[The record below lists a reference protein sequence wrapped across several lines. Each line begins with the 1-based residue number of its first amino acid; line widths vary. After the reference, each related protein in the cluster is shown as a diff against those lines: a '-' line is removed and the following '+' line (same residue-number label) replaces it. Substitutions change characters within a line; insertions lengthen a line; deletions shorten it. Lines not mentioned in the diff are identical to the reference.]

1 MSASTEARRAT
12 SPLPRQGRR
21 PDAAAAATTALP
33 ARSATRGLVLALVSA
48 SAFGLSGIFANSLL
62 HAGWSPGAAV
72 LARML
77 GASLVLAPFAVVA
90 LRGRWASLWRARW
103 TCLAFGVFAM
113 AGCQLGFFAAVQT
126 VPVSLALLVE
136 YAGVLLVVAWSWT
149 VGGQRPRLRTAL
161 GGAAALGGL
170 ALVLGVGGTGSGAS
184 GAGLVWAGVAGVC
197 LAVYFLLAARPDA
210 GVPALAL
217 AWVGMLV
224 GAAVLGLAGATGLL
238 PMRVSGGDVDL
249 LGGRVPWWVSLVGLV
264 LIATALAYGS
274 GIAAARHLSAAP
286 ASFVALTEV
295 LFAAAW
301 AWVAL
306 GQQLSALQLVGG
318 AVVLAGIVVVRSDG
332 RGAAQQA
339 GVVAEAADAELEA
352 ELEDELEAASTS
364 RSTETGTA

>member
-1 MSASTEARRAT
+1 MSASTGEHMATASVRLQDRRRERG
-12 SPLPRQGRR
+12 PGP
-21 PDAAAAATTALP
+21 ATTGADP
-33 ARSATRGLVLALVSA
+33 SAASASRGLVLALVSA
-48 SAFGLSGIFANSLL
+48 GAFGLSGIFANSLL

-72 LARML
+72 LLRML

-90 LRGRWASLWRARW
+90 LRGRWAALWRARW
-103 TCLAFGVFAM
+103 ICLAFGIFAM

-149 VGGQRPRLRTAL
+149 VGGQRPRVRTAL

-170 ALVLGVGGTGSGAS
+170 ALVLGVGGTAS
-184 GAGLVWAGVAGVC
+184 GAGGVGLVWAGVAGVC
-197 LAVYFLLAARPDA
+197 LAVYFLLAARSDA

-224 GAAVLGLAGATGLL
+224 GAAVLGLAGAAGLL
-238 PMRVSGGDVDL
+238 PMEVSGGDVDL
-249 LGGRVPWWVSLVGLV
+249 LGGRAPWWVALVGLV

-306 GQQLSALQLVGG
+306 GQQLSPLQLVGG

-332 RGAAQQA
+332 GSAAQQA
-339 GVVAEAADAELEA
+339 GVVAEAAEA
-352 ELEDELEAASTS
+352 EVAAASAS

>member
-1 MSASTEARRAT
+1 MSASTGERVT
-12 SPLPRQGRR
+12 TVSVPRQGRR
-21 PDAAAAATTALP
+21 SDPAPGTALP
-33 ARSATRGLVLALVSA
+33 AASPTRGLVLALVSA
-48 SAFGLSGIFANSLL
+48 GAFGLSGIFANSLL

-72 LARML
+72 LLRML
-77 GASLVLAPFAVVA
+77 GAALVLAPFAVVA

-103 TCLAFGVFAM
+103 TCLAFGIFAM

-170 ALVLGVGGTGSGAS
+170 ALVLGVGGTAGGA
-184 GAGLVWAGVAGVC
+184 GGVGLVWAGVAGVC

-224 GAAVLGLAGATGLL
+224 GAVVLGLAGAAGLL
-238 PMRVSGGDVDL
+238 PMEVSSGDVDL
-249 LGGRVPWWVSLVGLV
+249 LGGRVPWWVALVGLV

-306 GQQLSALQLVGG
+306 GQQLSPLQLAGG

-332 RGAAQQA
+332 QGAAQQA
-339 GVVAEAADAELEA
+339 GVVAEAAEA
-352 ELEDELEAASTS
+352 EAGAAAEVSSTS

>member
-1 MSASTEARRAT
+1 MSASTDAHPPAVAV
-12 SPLPRQGRR
+12 PRQGRR
-21 PDAAAAATTALP
+21 PGAAAGATAASAGLP
-33 ARSATRGLVLALVSA
+33 AASASRGLVLALVSA

-72 LARML
+72 LVRML

-103 TCLAFGVFAM
+103 TCLAFGLFAM

-170 ALVLGVGGTGSGAS
+170 ALVLGVGGTAGGAG

-197 LAVYFLLAARPDA
+197 LAVYFLLAARPGA
-210 GVPALAL
+210 GVPAIAL

-224 GAAVLGLAGATGLL
+224 GAAVLGLAGTTGLL
-238 PMRVSGGDVDL
+238 PMEVSGGDVDL
-249 LGGRVPWWVSLVGLV
+249 LGGRVPWWVALVGLV
-264 LIATALAYGS
+264 LVATALAYGS

-306 GQQLSALQLVGG
+306 GQQLSPLQLAGG

-332 RGAAQQA
+332 QGAAQQA
-339 GVVAEAADAELEA
+339 GVVAGAAELEA
-352 ELEDELEAASTS
+352 SSTS

>member
-1 MSASTEARRAT
+1 
-12 SPLPRQGRR
+12 
-21 PDAAAAATTALP
+21 
-33 ARSATRGLVLALVSA
+33 
-48 SAFGLSGIFANSLL
+48 
-62 HAGWSPGAAV
+62 
-72 LARML
+72 ML

-103 TCLAFGVFAM
+103 TCLAFGLFAM

-136 YAGVLLVVAWSWT
+136 YSGVLLVVAWSWT

-170 ALVLGVGGTGSGAS
+170 ALVLGVGGAGSGA
-184 GAGLVWAGVAGVC
+184 GGTGLVWAGVAGVC

-224 GAAVLGLAGATGLL
+224 GAAVLGLAGASGLL
-238 PMRVSGGDVDL
+238 PMEVSGGDVDL
-249 LGGRVPWWVSLVGLV
+249 LGGRAPWWVALAGLV

-274 GIAAARHLSAAP
+274 GIAAVRHLSAAP

-306 GQQLSALQLVGG
+306 GQQLSPLQLVGG

-339 GVVAEAADAELEA
+339 GVVAEAAEAEAGLDAEA
-352 ELEDELEAASTS
+352 SSTS